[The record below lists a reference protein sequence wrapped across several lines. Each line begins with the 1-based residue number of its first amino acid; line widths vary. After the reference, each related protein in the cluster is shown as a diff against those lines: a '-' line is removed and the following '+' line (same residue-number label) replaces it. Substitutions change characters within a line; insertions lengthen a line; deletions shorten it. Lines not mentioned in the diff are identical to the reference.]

1 MIFHGY
7 NPQSQPLSPFQALDY
22 EALCCQ
28 AALCAG
34 RLWKS
39 APWPEL
45 VPAVLALGQR
55 GGQLVGGDWNIG
67 LFSWLILANNGE
79 FLVTDWWF
87 GTMEF
92 YDFPYIV
99 GIAIKNRPSNHIGF
113 AWWYVYHSQSW
124 VVYCCFTDI
133 KSIWLVVWNMN
144 GL

>member
-7 NPQSQPLSPFQALDY
+7 NPQSPPLSPFQALDD

-55 GGQLVGGDWNIG
+55 GGELLGGDWNMG
-67 LFSWLILANNGE
+67 
-79 FLVTDWWF
+79 
-87 GTMEF
+87 
-92 YDFPYIV
+92 
-99 GIAIKNRPSNHIGF
+99 
-113 AWWYVYHSQSW
+113 
-124 VVYCCFTDI
+124 
-133 KSIWLVVWNMN
+133 
-144 GL
+144 